1 MMQAGRMLPS
11 ARVHQENR
19 MNPFTQEPLARPHT
33 QACRFV
39 ARIPAAGRPTRRLL
53 VRTVGRLAVAGSLG
67 LAAWP
72 ASALDVNT
80 ANAEQLETLR
90 GVGPR
95 MAQTI
100 VRERTR
106 GGRFESL
113 EDLSDRVRGIG
124 PKRVQALQAA
134 GLAVGPDVGSA
145 ARPSM
150 ASAPG
155 NAGAQRRPGAGK

>member
-1 MMQAGRMLPS
+1 
-11 ARVHQENR
+11 
-19 MNPFTQEPLARPHT
+19 MNPFTHEPIAQHRPES
-33 QACRFV
+33 CRFV
-39 ARIPAAGRPTRRLL
+39 ARVPAAGRPRRRLL
-53 VRTVGRLAVAGSLG
+53 SRTVSRLAVAGTLG
-67 LAAWP
+67 LAALP

-100 VRERTR
+100 VQERTR

-124 PKRVQALQAA
+124 PKRAQALQAA
-134 GLAVGPDVGSA
+134 GLTVGPDGASVA
-145 ARPSM
+145 KPSM
-150 ASAPG
+150 ATAPG
-155 NAGAQRRPGAGK
+155 NAGAQRRPAAAGK